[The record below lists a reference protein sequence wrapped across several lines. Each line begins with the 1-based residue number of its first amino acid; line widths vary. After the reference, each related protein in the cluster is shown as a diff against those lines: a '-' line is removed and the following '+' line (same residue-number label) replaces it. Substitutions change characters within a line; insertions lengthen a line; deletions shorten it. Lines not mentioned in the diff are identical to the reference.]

1 MSNSKTVQALRKIIA
16 HIERTLEYCAEQD
29 FDSFMTDRMCQEAC
43 VFNVLQIGELARNG
57 LDEPFVEAHPSIPW
71 KQMYGLRNRIAH
83 DYEGVQM
90 KIIWETIT
98 NDFAPLRDALQ
109 GILETL
115 Q

>member
-1 MSNSKTVQALRKIIA
+1 M
-16 HIERTLEYCAEQD
+16 
-29 FDSFMTDRMCQEAC
+29 
-43 VFNVLQIGELARNG
+43 LQIGELARNG
-57 LDEPFVEAHPSIPW
+57 LDESFVEAHPGIPW